1 MTRHDIAGMAKLTFV
16 PQTKFKTNFFQV
28 CFVLDL
34 DREYTTKLNLLG
46 GVLLRAS
53 KNYPGIAQIN
63 NRLDYLYDM
72 TVSTHCFKR
81 GERLIYSYEC
91 DFIRDAFL
99 PDGEENL
106 LHEAVGMFREI
117 VFNPYI
123 VDGGFDGKI
132 LESEKVDLANAIK
145 SVINYKN
152 TYVREKCIE
161 RLCEGERFSI
171 SDQGNLEDI
180 DGITPKQLYDFYNW
194 FIRNARVEIFFSGEA
209 DEEYL
214 CSAFGEIF
222 SDICGRNPQELCET
236 YVTGNVKPSVLE
248 VCEEMDV
255 NQGKLALGFRTGV
268 KVTDEDSAAMALLG
282 EIYGGSPMSKLFMN
296 VREKMSLCYYC
307 RTSIDAYKGIML
319 VLSGIECE
327 NKEKALSAILKELSD
342 VQQGKISEDEFDAA
356 KLSLI
361 NSYKTLDDSP
371 SAMGLWF
378 TSRILSGSFLTPS
391 DIIEMLEKTTV
402 SQVVEVSK
410 KIKLDTVYFLKG
422 FDKAEEA

>member
-1 MTRHDIAGMAKLTFV
+1 MTRHDISGGAKLTFV
-16 PQTKFKTNFFQV
+16 PETKFKTNFFQV
-28 CFVLDL
+28 CFVIDL
-34 DREYTTKLNLLG
+34 ERAYTTKLNLLG
-46 GVLLRAS
+46 GVLLRAT
-53 KNYPGIAQIN
+53 KNYPGIAEIN

-91 DFIRDAFL
+91 DFIRDEFL
-99 PDGEENL
+99 PDKGENL
-106 LHEAVGMFREI
+106 LCEAVEMFREI
-117 VFNPYI
+117 LFNPYL
-123 VDGGFDGKI
+123 VDGAFDTKI
-132 LESEKVDLANAIK
+132 IESEKVDLANAIK

-161 RLCEGERFSI
+161 KLCEGERFSI

-180 DGITPKQLYDFYNW
+180 DGIDAKSLYEFYNW
-194 FIRNARVEIFFSGEA
+194 FIRNATVEIFFSGDA
-209 DEEYL
+209 DEKYL
-214 CSAFGEIF
+214 CNAFGSIF
-222 SDICGRNPQELCET
+222 SAVSDRNPAPLGQT
-236 YVTGNVKPSVLE
+236 YVTGDVKAQVLE

-268 KVTDEDSAAMALLG
+268 KVTDEDSVAMALLG

-327 NKEKALSAILKELSD
+327 NKEKAVSAILKELQD
-342 VQQGKISEDEFDAA
+342 IREGKISDDEFDAA

-361 NSYKTLDDSP
+361 NSYKTLSDSP
-371 SAMGLWF
+371 SAQGMWF
-378 TSRILSGSFLTPS
+378 VSRILSGSLLTPS
-391 DIIEMLEKTTV
+391 DIVEMLEKTTL
-402 SQVVEVSK
+402 SQVVEVSE

-422 FDKAEEA
+422 FDKAKEA